1 MTNEDD
7 TTEDETITQR
17 SGMPLWR
24 VVVLVAATA
33 WLAGAFGWFISERP
47 ANADSVDVG
56 FCLDMIAHHEQA
68 VEMALIELSNGENHV
83 VRSFAQ
89 EVVIF
94 QQYEIGRMEE
104 QLSDWGFKRQDR
116 PEVAMKWMDMPVAA
130 NAMPGMATSKE
141 LKQLREAKGAAADAL
156 FLDLMAEHH
165 RGGVHMADYA
175 AKHGK
180 DGGVKAI
187 AKTMK
192 RNQSVE
198 INEYRSTAIR
208 LGFDVEI
215 DPYLE
220 A

>member
-1 MTNEDD
+1 MTN
-7 TTEDETITQR
+7 EDETITQR

-33 WLAGAFGWFISERP
+33 WLAGAFAWFISERP
-47 ANADSVDVG
+47 ASADSVDIG

-68 VEMALIELSNGENHV
+68 VDMALMELSNGENPV

-116 PEVAMKWMDMPVAA
+116 PKVAMKWMGMPVAA
-130 NAMPGMATSKE
+130 NAMPGMATSE
-141 LKQLREAKGAAADAL
+141 QLKKLRDAQGAAADAL

-165 RGGVHMADYA
+165 RGGAHMASYA
-175 AKHGK
+175 ADHAN
-180 DGGVKAI
+180 DGGVKTI
-187 AKTMK
+187 AKAME

-198 INEYRSTAIR
+198 INEYRSTAMR

-220 A
+220 AEPTGH